1 MHRVSPDRGGESESH
16 SLEFSLWM
24 TLIMQIVQTEIL
36 STKFRLTRRRLR
48 S

>member
-24 TLIMQIVQTEIL
+24 TLIMQIVQTEIR
-36 STKFRLTRRRLR
+36 STRLRETRLRRR

>member
-1 MHRVSPDRGGESESH
+1 MHRVSPDRGGKSESH

-24 TLIMQIVQTEIL
+24 TPSMQIVQTEMR
-36 STKFRLTRRRLR
+36 STRLRVARQRLR